1 MDQDLE
7 GITALDALSQEE
19 KTALT
24 RLRDFLSGFLDD
36 KLKRFTLYGSK
47 ARGDHHRESDIDVAI
62 IVQDLTRETKN
73 RILKEVARIEFDHLV
88 PLSTIVFS
96 EDEFE
101 HLKKRERRIAL
112 DIEGEGIPL

>member
-1 MDQDLE
+1 MDENLE
-7 GITALDALSQEE
+7 SITALNALTEEE

-24 RLRDFLSGFLDD
+24 RLRDFLSELLDD

-47 ARGDHHRESDIDVAI
+47 ARGDHHHESDIDIAI
-62 IVQDLTRETKN
+62 VVQGLTRGIKN

-88 PLSTIVFS
+88 PLSTIVLS
-96 EDEFE
+96 EDDFE
-101 HLKKRERRIAL
+101 KLKKRERRIAL